1 MARWARLGRFGRYA
15 VMGLVVGLAAT
26 RSMIPGTS
34 KPRCRAPAIL
44 NNAVPLPDAADGTVA
59 VTIARPKAVVLHFL
73 RDVLNWPRVVTGL
86 HAAERL
92 GSNRWRLRFGRLVVT
107 TIETS
112 EEPSS
117 GIIRWRSVGTAYQT
131 RGHIAVH
138 EARDG
143 SCEVVVDLRWKPAGG
158 SIGQPFVSLIS
169 KNHARRDVKR
179 LKDVLE
185 AH

>member
-34 KPRCRAPAIL
+34 KPRCRAP
-44 NNAVPLPDAADGTVA
+44 
-59 VTIARPKAVVLHFL
+59 VLHFL